1 MTGFDLREGDEMRT
15 RTLAAVAFV
24 AAAIF
29 AVGAAVA
36 IAGSRPAVR
45 AELSGYK
52 EPRPSPAPGRE
63 RSRPRSARGRSV
75 TS

>member
-52 EPRPSPAPGRE
+52 EVPAI
-63 RSRPRSARGRSV
+63 SSAGEGAFKA
-75 TS
+75 